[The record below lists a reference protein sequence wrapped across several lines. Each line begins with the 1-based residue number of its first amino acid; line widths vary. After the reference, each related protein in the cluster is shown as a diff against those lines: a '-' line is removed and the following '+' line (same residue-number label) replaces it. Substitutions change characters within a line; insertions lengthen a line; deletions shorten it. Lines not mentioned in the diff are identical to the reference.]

1 MCIFDGMRTCA
12 TRKYKRLKLRS
23 PQILFFCWTSV
34 QFGVQSVVEELVC
47 DPQIYSC
54 WWWNSVSKSSISKT
68 SLKNRDCEMIHNIM
82 KSFLYICKNIAIYN
96 PLISD
101 IIPWYSITPCFFSEK
116 KKPHVSSHLDRPRTS
131 LWISRGWAAAAALPS
146 LWSDGFLR
154 NPGIDFHSSGC
165 DLPLAGLMISSGII
179 LPFIVIGDYFIIQ
192 ERGIPF
198 LTMIKWN
205 DRGVLNTAHISLQ
218 QQSQQQQQQQQQQQH
233 ADTMGYIQH
242 ILDVFVW
249 TCIYLYMFVWISWD
263 IFRQYFVLFKK

>member
-54 WWWNSVSKSSISKT
+54 WRWNSVSKSSISKT

-101 IIPWYSITPCFFSEK
+101 IIPWYSITPCFFFREK
-116 KKPHVSSHLDRPRTS
+116 KTS
-131 LWISRGWAAAAALPS
+131 CFFTSRSPK
-146 LWSDGFLR
+146 D
-154 NPGIDFHSSGC
+154 
-165 DLPLAGLMISSGII
+165 
-179 LPFIVIGDYFIIQ
+179 
-192 ERGIPF
+192 
-198 LTMIKWN
+198 LTMDFAW
-205 DRGVLNTAHISLQ
+205 
-218 QQSQQQQQQQQQQQH
+218 
-233 ADTMGYIQH
+233 MGCSRCTPVT
-242 ILDVFVW
+242 LVGWVSAESGDW
-249 TCIYLYMFVWISWD
+249 LS
-263 IFRQYFVLFKK
+263 